1 MVYTIIAGNV
11 SAPSVCQST
20 NWGRLLH
27 LYGGISHFNVWHFP
41 REAAR
46 KAPYPISYTVG
57 EKALSGLVS
66 VRRKRGPAPPTAPPP
81 IQSQRRLGTFQLA
94 ACLLLGRSVHR
105 LCVTTQVVG
114 IRHFTNATSLKQMR
128 RYKMME
134 GAKVFAAASSNR

>member
-66 VRRKRGPAPPTAPPP
+66 VRRKRGPPPTAPPP
-81 IQSQRRLGTFQLA
+81 IQSCYWEEVFTGCASQHQAGSAPF
-94 ACLLLGRSVHR
+94 LLH
-105 LCVTTQVVG
+105 
-114 IRHFTNATSLKQMR
+114 
-128 RYKMME
+128 
-134 GAKVFAAASSNR
+134 